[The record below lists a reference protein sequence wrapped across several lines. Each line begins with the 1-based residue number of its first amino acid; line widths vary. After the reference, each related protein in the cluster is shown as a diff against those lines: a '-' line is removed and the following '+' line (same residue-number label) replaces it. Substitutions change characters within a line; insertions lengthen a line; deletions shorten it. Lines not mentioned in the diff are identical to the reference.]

1 MRNLS
6 IKEKVQE
13 GIVGRISMTI
23 IYIHFTSFAY
33 ECYKVPLTKTTCSG
47 NRYKYHWP
55 CCCDRLVKTSR
66 KGDEIYIV
74 N

>member
-33 ECYKVPLTKTTCSG
+33 ECYKVPLTKTTCTVATG
-47 NRYKYHWP
+47 TNIIGHAA
-55 CCCDRLVKTSR
+55 VI
-66 KGDEIYIV
+66 G
-74 N
+74 